1 MAGSPDRVIK
11 RTAPDNAPGEANPA
25 TGAAPQPRR
34 LGGLETDRLNF
45 LTDGVYAIALTLL
58 VLELKVPEH
67 LRPDQLLPALV
78 ANGPK
83 FAAYLIGFSAVA
95 IGWTF
100 NFLTHPLVRRGGPMH
115 LACTLVSLMAA
126 SLIPFSAS
134 VLGNYPDSPWAI
146 VIYAAD
152 VGVLAGVFA
161 IDLLHA
167 ERTVIASHI
176 DRAPIRL
183 LAGTAIGVALIGAV
197 SGGFLAFVS
206 PRLCLWIIGVVT
218 FVIWIEYFVL
228 VNWFARA
235 IGQSLEDGPIRSGD
249 AVPKRRGRQ
258 RGWS

>member
-1 MAGSPDRVIK
+1 MAGESHAAAAASGGKITDKP
-11 RTAPDNAPGEANPA
+11 APAG
-25 TGAAPQPRR
+25 RR
-34 LGGLETDRLNF
+34 RQSIGKLDTERLNH

-67 LRPDQLLPALV
+67 LRPGELLPALL

-100 NFLTHPLVRRGGPMH
+100 NYLIHPLVRRGGPTH

-134 VLGNYPDSPWAI
+134 VLGNYPDSPWGI
-146 VIYAAD
+146 VIYAVD

-167 ERTVIASHI
+167 ERTHI
-176 DRAPIRL
+176 PTHIERGPIRL
-183 LAGTAIGVALIGAV
+183 LAGSAIGVTLVGV
-197 SGGFLAFVS
+197 LCGGFLAFVS
-206 PRLCLWIIGVVT
+206 PRLCLWIIGAVT
-218 FVIWIEYFVL
+218 AAIWVEYFVL
-228 VNWFARA
+228 VGW
-235 IGQSLEDGPIRSGD
+235 
-249 AVPKRRGRQ
+249 VGRVL
-258 RGWS
+258 GESSEATLGGE

>member
-1 MAGSPDRVIK
+1 MARESH
-11 RTAPDNAPGEANPA
+11 
-25 TGAAPQPRR
+25 AAPAASGGKITDKPAPPSRR
-34 LGGLETDRLNF
+34 RQFIGNLDTERLNY

-67 LRPDQLLPALV
+67 LRPGELLPALL

-100 NFLTHPLVRRGGPMH
+100 NYLIHPLVRRGGPTH

-134 VLGNYPDSPWAI
+134 VLGNYPDSPWGI
-146 VIYAAD
+146 GIYAAD

-167 ERTVIASHI
+167 ERTVIPTHI
-176 DRAPIRL
+176 ERGPIRL
-183 LAGTAIGVALIGAV
+183 LAGMAIGVTLVGV
-197 SGGFLAFVS
+197 LCGGFLAFVS
-206 PRLCLWIIGVVT
+206 PRLCLWIIGAVTAAIWVV
-218 FVIWIEYFVL
+218 YFVL
-228 VNWFARA
+228 VGWVGRV
-235 IGQSLEDGPIRSGD
+235 LEEGSE
-249 AVPKRRGRQ
+249 ATRG
-258 RGWS
+258 GE